1 MLLQTRATFCVLIA
15 ALAAFVSCLPASTP
29 DARAPRADA
38 AALAAEPQNQNATTT
53 AMPSVVVAEYDFA
66 ALDSAGAFQSLEKL
80 DAAVVDDPLYKTGE
94 RRFYG
99 YRLSEVLSLLD
110 GFADIPRNSHKLV
123 WVCADGYRTTY
134 DFHAIRGGSGIL
146 ATGLSD
152 RDGRAW
158 ESYTRGKMTLLP
170 APFYLVWEGEGPDN
184 GRPWPYQLTKLQ
196 VISSERIA
204 MRLETPQPELHGEGE
219 MLYKKHCMSCHSMNL
234 IGGVMG
240 PEMNVPRNI
249 LEYRTAAD
257 FVAFA
262 ANPQAFRARSPMPKM
277 RHLGEDTLEKITGYV
292 ASMSA
297 RKVCVT
303 PMACAEYADATK

>member
-1 MLLQTRATFCVLIA
+1 MLKQTRAIFSVLMTAPA
-15 ALAAFVSCLPASTP
+15 ALLGCIPASTP
-29 DARAPRADA
+29 DAGVARTAT
-38 AALAAEPQNQNATTT
+38 AALSADTENDTATTT
-53 AMPSVVVAEYDFA
+53 AMPSVVVAEYDLA
-66 ALDSAGAFQSLEKL
+66 KLDTAGAFQSLDKL
-80 DAAVVDDPLYKTGE
+80 DVTVVDDPLYKSGA
-94 RRFYG
+94 RQFYG

-110 GFADIPRNSHKLV
+110 GFADIHRKSHKLV
-123 WVCADGYRTTY
+123 WVCADGYRTAY
-134 DFHAIRGGSGIL
+134 AFHTIRGGSGIL

-158 ESYTRGKMTLLP
+158 EPYTRGKMTLSP
-170 APFYLVWEGEGPDN
+170 APFYLVWEDEGPDN

-219 MLYKKHCMSCHSMNL
+219 MLYKKYCMSCHSMNL
-234 IGGVMG
+234 IGGIMG

-277 RHLGEDTLEKITGYV
+277 RYLGEDTLEKISGYV

-303 PMACAEYADATK
+303 PMGCAEYADVTK

>member
-1 MLLQTRATFCVLIA
+1 MPKQTRAIFCTQVA
-15 ALAAFVSCLPASTP
+15 TLAAFLSCLPATTP
-29 DARAPRADA
+29 DANAPRSDA
-38 AALAAEPQNQNATTT
+38 AALSGDPQNQSATTI
-53 AMPSVVVAEYDFA
+53 AMPSVVVAEYDLA
-66 ALDSAGAFQSLEKL
+66 ALDKAGAFQSLDKL
-80 DAAVVDDPLYKTGE
+80 DVTVVDDPLYKNGE

-110 GFADIPRNSHKLV
+110 GFSEIHRNSHKLV

-158 ESYTRGKMTLLP
+158 EPYTRGKMTLSP
-170 APFYLVWEGEGPDN
+170 DPFYLVWEGEGADN

-196 VISSERIA
+196 IISSERIA
-204 MRLETPQPELHGEGE
+204 MRLETPHPELHGEGE

-234 IGGVMG
+234 VGGVMG

-249 LEYRTAAD
+249 FEYRTAAD

-277 RHLGEDTLEKITGYV
+277 RHLGEDRLEKITGYV
-292 ASMSA
+292 SSMSA

-303 PMACAEYADATK
+303 PMGCAEYADATK